1 MTKIV
6 DSRFLDC
13 KKGYGVGLEKV
24 ITAVCKYQ
32 TLKLAMS
39 FYCREMR
46 YSDCLVEF
54 VDYVGKPALSG
65 VRCWRENGYSDRV
78 SYVCK
83 CLNIW
88 KISM

>member
-13 KKGYGVGLEKV
+13 KKGYGVGLEKRDYSGLQISNAQYSNV
-24 ITAVCKYQ
+24 FLQ
-32 TLKLAMS
+32 QGMG
-39 FYCREMR
+39 